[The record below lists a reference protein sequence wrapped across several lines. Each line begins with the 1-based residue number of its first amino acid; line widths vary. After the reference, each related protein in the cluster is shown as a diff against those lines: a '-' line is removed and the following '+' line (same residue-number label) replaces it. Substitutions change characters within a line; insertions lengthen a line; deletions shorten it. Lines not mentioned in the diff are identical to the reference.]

1 MLLPMILPQSI
12 GKIDLGNWGIY
23 TTKKQIKL
31 WFESEGIIKN
41 KPTRVLIRKQRCLIP
56 ANGFFIKHNQNYFF
70 MYFPDQPVITMAG
83 LYSVDNQSENKKHT
97 YQFAILTKPAMNK
110 ISSYTSRMP
119 LIISSGTRRKF
130 LNQNRPLMDITRL
143 FQKEERLPINGVEV
157 SSKLFFKENINRD
170 DFYSNCRKIYSA
182 KRFPGKEI
190 FGNYY
195 LH

>member
-56 ANGFFIKHNQNYFF
+56 ANGFFIKHHQNYFF

-119 LIISSGTRRKF
+119 FIISTGTRRKF
-130 LNQNRPLMDITRL
+130 LNQKSYIIAYLTIMTLNLLPQGLETVMLMYL
-143 FQKEERLPINGVEV
+143 QY
-157 SSKLFFKENINRD
+157 
-170 DFYSNCRKIYSA
+170 FYFLDK
-182 KRFPGKEI
+182 
-190 FGNYY
+190 
-195 LH
+195 